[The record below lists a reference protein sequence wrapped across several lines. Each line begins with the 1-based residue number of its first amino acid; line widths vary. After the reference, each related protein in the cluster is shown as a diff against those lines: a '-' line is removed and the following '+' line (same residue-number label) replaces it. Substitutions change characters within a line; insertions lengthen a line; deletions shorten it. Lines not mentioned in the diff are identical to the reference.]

1 MRECTM
7 GDKRIA
13 ILMAVYNP
21 RRDWLIEQLKSLNS
35 QTYGNIMLYIC
46 DDCSPNVPFEKIEK
60 CVREN
65 ITAFPYEITRNETN
79 LGSNL
84 TFQRLTEKAQGDYL
98 AYCDQDDI
106 WLPEKLEVLKN
117 TLEQNGAE
125 LVCSDM
131 YIIDGNGKQVA
142 DSITKVRRN
151 HVFRSGEGLADTL
164 WYSNFVSGC
173 ALLVKAQTAK
183 DAVPFNPYMYY
194 DHYIALFSANKGS
207 IVSVPKP
214 LIQHREHGGNQSST
228 LQGVTDKN
236 SYIRLRVDKPASAVE
251 WLSDN
256 FVCEEKIKNVL
267 ATGLDWLKA
276 RQMYLHGNKKC
287 AKVIW
292 KYRKLS
298 PMASVFEIAVPFMPK
313 PVFKFAIWACRKIYS

>member
-151 HVFRSGEGLADTL
+151 HVFRSGEGLAGAL
-164 WYSNFVSGC
+164 LIHNFVTGC
-173 ALLVKAQTAK
+173 TMLVRAETAK
-183 DAVPFNPYMYY
+183 ASVPFCAYMVH
-194 DHYIALFSANKGS
+194 DNYIAVFAAEKGAISSVERPLVRYRIHGENQTGVLKNSDTKASYISERIDIFANRMKEISVRFPKINRVEEITEWALERQNYAAHKKGS
-207 IVSVPKP
+207 FVRLWGLRGINPKT
-214 LIQHREHGGNQSST
+214 T
-228 LQGVTDKN
+228 LFELLTLRLPNAFFGVAV
-236 SYIRLRVDKPASAVE
+236 RVVKRIIEV
-251 WLSDN
+251 
-256 FVCEEKIKNVL
+256 
-267 ATGLDWLKA
+267 
-276 RQMYLHGNKKC
+276 H
-287 AKVIW
+287 
-292 KYRKLS
+292 
-298 PMASVFEIAVPFMPK
+298 
-313 PVFKFAIWACRKIYS
+313 